1 MSGKPQLTYP
11 QLQRVIKEDSQV
23 IQINKKIENLSSKI
37 TIIWDLLVKASQY
50 IDTFGIESDGNIEM
64 LEKVEKE
71 NTRLY
76 KKYKEYVNT
85 LDDLDEDLEDVV
97 NGIVEKYDV
106 IHVNASEYA
115 MSIAPSARGIRRKT
129 KGKHKKRKVERD
141 KERKEKHEKKRKS
154 KTGKKKSWF
163 DKLFA

>member
-106 IHVNASEYA
+106 IRVNASEYA
-115 MSIAPSARGIRRKT
+115 MSIAPGARGIRRKT
-129 KGKHKKRKVERD
+129 KGKHKKRKVKYEQ
-141 KERKEKHEKKRKS
+141 KHEKKRKS